1 MQDWAGRWLRTALTA
16 ASVIVVVAGLRAGV
30 TLLVPIL
37 LAAFLAA
44 VLFPFVAW
52 LERRRVPR
60 GLAVVATI
68 VLLLAAFAGPGL
80 VVQGAAQTFAAAA
93 PQYRTDFVRNVGPVL
108 ERVALLG
115 YSDLDWQ
122 ALIDPGAVLNLVRS
136 LSASVAGVLGNAFII
151 LIATAFML
159 LEAGTIRA
167 RLQHAFG
174 LDEAQLGGLDEA
186 LADVQHYLRLKT
198 AISLATGVFVGLW
211 LLALGVEY
219 PILWG
224 LLAFL
229 LNFIPNF
236 GSLAAAVPPAL
247 LVLIQ
252 DGLGALFL
260 MVVLAYVIVNLVV
273 GSIIEPRVMGRSLGL
288 SPLVVLLS
296 LLFWGWV
303 WGGVGLLL
311 AVPLTMVVKLLLE
324 HSDARWLATLLG
336 PGTRHAGGATGG

>member
-1 MQDWAGRWLRTALTA
+1 VQEWSGRWVRATV
-16 ASVIVVVAGLRAGV
+16 ASASISVVVAGLRAGL

-44 VLFPFVAW
+44 VLLPFVAW

-68 VLLLAAFAGPGL
+68 LLMLAAFTGPGL
-80 VVQGAAQTFAAAA
+80 VVHDAAQTFAAAA
-93 PQYRTDFVRNVGPVL
+93 PQYRADFEQNVGPVL
-108 ERVALLG
+108 ERVVLLG
-115 YSDLDWQ
+115 NPELDWQ
-122 ALIDPGAVLNLVRS
+122 ALLDPGAVLNLVRS
-136 LSASVAGVLGNAFII
+136 LSAGVAGVLGNAFVI
-151 LIATAFML
+151 LITTAFML
-159 LEAGTIRA
+159 LEAGHVRS
-167 RLQHAFG
+167 RVEQAFG
-174 LDEAQLGGLDEA
+174 LKASQFAGIDDA
-186 LADVQHYLRLKT
+186 LADVQQYLRLKT
-198 AISLATGVFVGLW
+198 AISLATGIFIGVW

-236 GSLAAAVPPAL
+236 GSLLAALPPAL
-247 LVLIQ
+247 LVLVQ
-252 DGLGALFL
+252 DGPGGQLLL
-260 MVVLAYVIVNLVV
+260 VVLAYVVVNVV
-273 GSIIEPRVMGRSLGL
+273 IGSILEPRIMGRSLGL
-288 SPLVVLLS
+288 SPLIVLLS

-336 PGTRHAGGATGG
+336 PGTRRQRDTAGG

>member
-1 MQDWAGRWLRTALTA
+1 VQDWAGRWLRAALA
-16 ASVIVVVAGLRAGV
+16 SASVIVVVAGLRAGV

-68 VLLLAAFAGPGL
+68 LLMLAAFTGPGL
-80 VVQGAAQTFAAAA
+80 VVNDAAQTFAAAA
-93 PQYRTDFVRNVGPVL
+93 PQYRAGFERNVGPVL

-115 YSDLDWQ
+115 YSDLDWR
-122 ALIDPGAVLNLVRS
+122 ALVDPGALLNLVRS
-136 LSASVAGVLGNAFII
+136 LSAGVANVLGNAFVI
-151 LIATAFML
+151 LITTAFML
-159 LEAGTIRA
+159 LEAGNVRA

-174 LDEAQLGGLDEA
+174 LESSHLGGLDEA

-198 AISLATGVFVGLW
+198 AISLATGTFIGLW

-236 GSLAAAVPPAL
+236 GSLMAALPPAL

-252 DGLGALFL
+252 DGPGGRFL

-273 GSIIEPRVMGRSLGL
+273 GSILEPRIMGRSLGL
-288 SPLVVLLS
+288 SPLVVRLS

-336 PGTRHAGGATGG
+336 PGTRRTRGATDG